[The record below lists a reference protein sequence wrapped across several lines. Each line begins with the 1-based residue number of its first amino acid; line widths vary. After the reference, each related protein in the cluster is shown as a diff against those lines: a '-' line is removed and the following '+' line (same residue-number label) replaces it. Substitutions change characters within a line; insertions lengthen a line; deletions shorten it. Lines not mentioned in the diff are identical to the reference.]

1 MDKLIQTSSILYDK
15 DIYDKNNEIISIKNC
30 YNTPKILYNNYQEWL
45 IIKKTLLDN
54 IYNEISI
61 IIDKEYL
68 YMNYHGM
75 TINFK
80 KSLNKILLLKLVDL
94 TKNEK
99 WSNNISNILINSV
112 DSFIMSLVNS
122 NTWNFFYNSITKTKL
137 KEIIFKN
144 IKWQLCNDKYWSI
157 LLDNIPQ
164 FICKKCKKK
173 DNYINYNNLCVN
185 CE

>member
-1 MDKLIQTSSILYDK
+1 M
-15 DIYDKNNEIISIKNC
+15 
-30 YNTPKILYNNYQEWL
+30 
-45 IIKKTLLDN
+45 
-54 IYNEISI
+54 
-61 IIDKEYL
+61 
-68 YMNYHGM
+68 G
-75 TINFK
+75 
-80 KSLNKILLLKLVDL
+80 
-94 TKNEK
+94 
-99 WSNNISNILINSV
+99 
-112 DSFIMSLVNS
+112 LVNS